1 MSNTGVVSLDHS
13 IDTTNAWLSDV
24 AEAFGTKDRTLA
36 YRVTRSWLHTLRD
49 RLPVPVAAHL
59 AAQLPDLLRGV
70 FYDGWNPSRVPVKYG
85 RDEYAARF
93 ARDAQIHSTEAA
105 RSGRLVT
112 AALRQHLSA
121 GVIDEAL
128 AVLPADVRDLV
139 ESTDQAPVAG
149 GGR

>member
-1 MSNTGVVSLDHS
+1 MPNTGVVSLDHS

-24 AEAFGTKDRTLA
+24 ADSFGTKDRTMA

-70 FYDGWNPSRVPVKYG
+70 FYDGWNPSKVPVKYG

-93 ARDAQIHSTEAA
+93 ARDAQIHNTEVAK
-105 RSGRLVT
+105 SGRLVT
-112 AALRQHLSA
+112 AAMRRHLSA
-121 GVIDEAL
+121 GVVDEAL
-128 AVLPADVRDLV
+128 SVLPADVRGML
-139 ESTDQAPVAG
+139 ESAEPAPASG
-149 GGR
+149 GDR